1 MKNYKERAKLDVQE
15 NMGANLGDRMIMS
28 TDMIS
33 DWDKPVATINIS
45 VLKKM
50 LASVPKISFH
60 TLRDELSRD
69 ILQCNT
75 KDEIETLVANRL
87 DFGKLMKAIEECSD
101 EIRDDSGNCDADAP
115 YVSDHPV
122 NA

>member
-101 EIRDDSGNCDADAP
+101 EIRDDSGNCDADTP
-115 YVSDHPV
+115 YVSDHPI